1 MNLKLNIKVLK
12 QMDEDL
18 INLEASLVNLKDE
31 QVKIAMFNEARELRK
46 CAAKL
51 HEFYQ
56 KVLNRTLK

>member
-1 MNLKLNIKVLK
+1 
-12 QMDEDL
+12 MDEDL